1 MKTTIILKENRNR
14 VVFNQLSSTRS
25 LYFADSESDSHL
37 YHIEHPEVDS
47 YIISAREYNN
57 ASLRNLVDHIRYLNS
72 IVAIILTNAS
82 GIDETP
88 FKTMGNITFVRED
101 DEIAD
106 AVKNIPEVHRDANR
120 VEWPVKIIF
129 RNPKDAAKQYNAN
142 VLSLSSGG
150 CFIRTDVKLT
160 EGEPLVMTIQFK
172 EFDFFTEG
180 VVVRRIVSGGF
191 QPEGL
196 AIKFERTSP
205 QTKSCIQNIIN
216 EKLLSE
222 LMQKLNPKEDF

>member
-1 MKTTIILKENRNR
+1 
-14 VVFNQLSSTRS
+14 
-25 LYFADSESDSHL
+25 
-37 YHIEHPEVDS
+37 
-47 YIISAREYNN
+47 
-57 ASLRNLVDHIRYLNS
+57 
-72 IVAIILTNAS
+72 LTNAS